1 MMKHQINYSCPRLRR
16 WISDDEKIKLA
27 NLAEMPST
35 VSFWVVIYC
44 KFLGPS
50 SIVRFWV
57 VIYCKLLGLSSIVSF
72 WVVIY
77 CHLFPGT
84 TGPN

>member
-35 VSFWVVIYC
+35 VSFWV
-44 KFLGPS
+44 
-50 SIVRFWV
+50 RH
-57 VIYCKLLGLSSIVSF
+57 LL
-72 WVVIY
+72 
-77 CHLFPGT
+77 
-84 TGPN
+84 